1 MFWALV
7 QDPLQPKKITGKYRR
22 NGGKIKQKMA
32 GNTIT
37 KWREIEKENDGKTT
51 E

>member
-1 MFWALV
+1 M
-7 QDPLQPKKITGKYRR
+7 KITGKYRR

-37 KWREIEKENDGKTT
+37 KRREIVKVKENDGKITV
-51 E
+51 